1 MAGYNS
7 LGQGRGSAVGAFFGG
22 IARSITYL
30 ILGTLLAIALITGA
44 TAAHVWSFARADDR
58 QQADVIFVLGAAQ
71 YDGKPSKWLAARLDH
86 AAELYKE
93 GTAPK
98 IVTVGYKKDG
108 DRFTEAEAG
117 KNYLTTG
124 YGVPESDVVALRTG
138 VDTISSAEAL
148 HTEAQSRGW
157 STAVVVTDPGHS
169 LRATTMV
176 KDQGLD
182 AWGSPT
188 RSGPSVSSRAAQVN
202 SILHETLGL
211 MYYKTAQREDIKFPE
226 VAVS

>member
-1 MAGYNS
+1 MANYNS
-7 LGQGRGSAVGAFFGG
+7 VGRGRGSSVGAFFGG
-22 IARSITYL
+22 IARTITYF
-30 ILGTLLAIALITGA
+30 IFGTLLVIVLITA
-44 TAAHVWSFARADDR
+44 TTATHVWSFARADDR
-58 QQADVIFVLGAAQ
+58 QQADIIFVLGAAQ
-71 YDGKPSKWLAARLDH
+71 YNGKPSKWLAARLDH

-93 GTAPK
+93 GVAPK

-108 DRFTEAEAG
+108 DKFTEAEAG
-117 KNYLTTG
+117 KNYLVSD
-124 YGVPESDVVALRTG
+124 YGVPESDVVALGTG

-148 HTEAQSRGW
+148 HSEAQSRGW

-176 KDQGLD
+176 QDQGLD

-188 RSGPSVSSRAAQVN
+188 RSGPSVSSRAAQVS

-211 MYYKTAQREDIKFPE
+211 MYYKTAQREDITFPE
-226 VAVS
+226 MTVS

>member
-1 MAGYNS
+1 MASYNS
-7 LGQGRGSAVGAFFGG
+7 MAREKGSSVRAFFGG
-22 IARSITYL
+22 IASSITYL
-30 ILGTLLAIALITGA
+30 IFGTLLVVFLITAVTA
-44 TAAHVWSFARADDR
+44 THVWAFARADDR
-58 QQADVIFVLGAAQ
+58 QQADIIFVLGAAQ
-71 YDGKPSKWLAARLDH
+71 YDGKPSKWLAARLDQ
-86 AAELYKE
+86 AAQLYKE
-93 GTAPK
+93 GAAPK

-117 KNYLTTG
+117 KNYLVND
-124 YGVPESDVVALRTG
+124 YGIPETDVVALGTG

-176 KDQGLD
+176 KDQGID

-188 RSGPSVSSRAAQVN
+188 RSGPSVSSRAAQVS

-211 MYYKTAQREDIKFPE
+211 MYYKTAQREDITFPE
-226 VAVS
+226 MTVS